1 MTLPSFP
8 GTVLDPIYLNLKQ
21 FEFNN
26 TILNEQIVEV
36 KSNKMYFNVN
46 VIDDKIEPLE
56 TILQMIVSKSK
67 MVVEVYSMDKN
78 GNIMYKILLNNFMFI
93 SVNNLLDFKYNS
105 NHDIMKLDVTYNF
118 DNVEYINLKNKL
130 LYRALKINKI
140 LKKDANGIIK
150 LLKEELGM

>member
-1 MTLPSFP
+1 MTLPRFP

-67 MVVEVYSMDKN
+67 MVAEVYSMDKN